1 MYATK
6 KAKRSIFDT
15 LRLTRVVV
23 VVSCFSCECSL
34 PNKELKRNWWR
45 LGNQGFAPAVVIK
58 LVAHLVNR
66 DDDGDDVLWAWTLL
80 FRGVCDKHAPP
91 KEIKRIFA
99 MDQKLY

>member
-1 MYATK
+1 MYTAK

-23 VVSCFSCECSL
+23 VVSGFRCECSL

-45 LGNQGFAPAVVIK
+45 LGNLGFAPAIVIK

-66 DDDGDDVLWAWTLL
+66 GDDGDDVLWTWTLL
-80 FRGVCDKHAPP
+80 FRGVCDKQAPP
-91 KEIKRIFA
+91 KEIKGIFA
-99 MDQKLY
+99 MDLKPY